1 MFFILLTGVTGMKIF
16 LLIMITLLGLISGCA
31 IGAQNQSETGITS
44 QPTKVVVILTKVP
57 TATNFPRAGTP
68 TPAPATPTSA
78 PTPTPAERSRLF
90 DDPTLAEMMGG
101 TISSAGLDATVE
113 IIDNRAEGGKRTA
126 NIILVS
132 DYNADDNELLL
143 KLFILEVGSALRT
156 LRAFSDG
163 TIDAD
168 LDNAYLVVNDKQ
180 GAELGTVF
188 AEIPEIESF
197 MAGNL
202 SINEVLDRLTLTGIF
217 ESFKR

>member
-1 MFFILLTGVTGMKIF
+1 MKKIV
-16 LLIMITLLGLISGCA
+16 LMLVTLLVLISGCA
-31 IGAQNQSETGITS
+31 LGSQNQTETATTSE
-44 QPTKVVVILTKVP
+44 PTKVVVILTRVP

-68 TPAPATPTSA
+68 TPVPATPTSA
-78 PTPTPAERSRLF
+78 PTPTAAESNRLF
-90 DDPTLAEMMGG
+90 DDATLADMMSG
-101 TISSAGLDATVE
+101 TIASAGLDATVE
-113 IIDNRAEGGKRTA
+113 IVDNRDDGGERTA
-126 NIILVS
+126 NITLVS

-168 LDNAYLVVNDKQ
+168 LDSAYLVVNDKQ
-180 GAELGTVF
+180 GEELGTVF
-188 AEIPEIESF
+188 ASISEIESF